1 MKNNKHILFAW
12 SIYTNELSY
21 DEAVADINRALSYAS
36 VAGAGLLDR
45 AGDVA
50 EDVFVEYLHK
60 QLGYIYDRACRKK
73 QDGATA
79 RKGLDKFY
87 TANIVQ
93 SDSGGYRTIAFLT
106 PKSDVDFLIAYGV
119 TCAPLSEVGQLPPKT
134 FRQVETRLYEAEQSD
149 RRGVEPFDRLYES
162 CRARGYIERLAD
174 DGGTNEGGGEAGG
187 AGICKQEKRSK
198 VEPTSEDL
206 KILQN
211 IEDQLK
217 RSNGM
222 FDPIFFC
229 KPDFQRSTALRGF
242 SKSVSILINGEQV
255 SFIVGFTVKRLYFA
269 RKADGKSP
277 HYQWIR

>member
-1 MKNNKHILFAW
+1 MKNTKHILFAW
-12 SIYTNELSY
+12 SIYTNELAY
-21 DEAVADINRALSYAS
+21 DEAVADVNRALSYAS

-45 AGDVA
+45 ARDVA

-119 TCAPLSEVGQLPPKT
+119 TCAPLPEVGQLPPKT

-174 DGGTNEGGGEAGG
+174 DGGTKEEMTENPNPFPSQKDINTLNKMKEQIKAFGGLDKAFFKEAE
-187 AGICKQEKRSK
+187 IS
-198 VEPTSEDL
+198 
-206 KILQN
+206 
-211 IEDQLK
+211 
-217 RSNGM
+217 
-222 FDPIFFC
+222 
-229 KPDFQRSTALRGF
+229 RSTANRGYRE
-242 SKSVSILINGEQV
+242 KIEVEV
-255 SFIVGFTVKRLYFA
+255 DKEKVRFIVGLTKKRVYFA
-269 RKADGKSP
+269 RKDDGNSP
-277 HYQWIR
+277 YVEWNG